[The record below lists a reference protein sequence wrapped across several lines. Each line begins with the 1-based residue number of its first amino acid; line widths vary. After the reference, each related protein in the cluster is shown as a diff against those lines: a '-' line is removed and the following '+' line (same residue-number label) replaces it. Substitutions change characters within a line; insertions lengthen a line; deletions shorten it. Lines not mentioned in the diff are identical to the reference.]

1 MSDPIRV
8 LIVDDH
14 DLVRAGLVG
23 VLSGEKGFQVVAE
36 AADGKQALEA
46 ALRHRPDVVVMDLEM
61 PRMGGVAATRE
72 ILRALPE
79 TGVVVLTMYDDDDSV
94 LAALRAGARG
104 YLLKGAGRGEL
115 RSAVVAAAE
124 GHSVFGGAVAAKV
137 VGRATIDPAG
147 PAIPGLTKR
156 EHDVLAAMADG
167 LSPAAIGVRLDV
179 SPKTA
184 RNNISMILTK
194 LGVNDRSEAVAL
206 ARRAGLGS
214 RG

>member
-1 MSDPIRV
+1 MTNPIRV

-23 VLSGEKGFQVVAE
+23 VLSVEQGFQVVAE
-36 AADGKQALEA
+36 AADGRQAIEL
-46 ALRHRPDVVVMDLEM
+46 ALRHRPDVVLMDLEM
-61 PRMGGVAATRE
+61 PGLGGVAATSE

-104 YLLKGAGRGEL
+104 YLLKGAARGEL
-115 RSAVVAAAE
+115 RSAVVAAAA
-124 GHSVFGGAVAAKV
+124 GHAVFGADVAAKV
-137 VGRATIDPAG
+137 VGRATVQPAG
-147 PAIPGLTKR
+147 PAIPGLTRR
-156 EHDVLAAMADG
+156 EHDVLAALVEG
-167 LSPAAIGVRLDV
+167 LGAGAIGVRLGV

-184 RNNISMILTK
+184 RNNISTILAK
-194 LGVNDRSEAVAL
+194 LGVNDRSEAVDV
-206 ARRAGLGS
+206 ARRAGLGN

>member
-23 VLSGEKGFQVVAE
+23 LLSDGKGFQVVGE
-36 AADGKQALEA
+36 AADGKQAVEA

-61 PRMGGVAATRE
+61 PRMGGVAATSE

-104 YLLKGAGRGEL
+104 YLLKGAARGEL

-124 GHSVFGGAVAAKV
+124 GHAVFGAAVAAKV
-137 VGRATIDPAG
+137 VGRATAEPAG

-156 EHDVLAAMADG
+156 EHQVLTAMVDG
-167 LSPAAIGVRLDV
+167 LSPAAIGVRLAV

-184 RNNISMILTK
+184 RNHISMILTK
-194 LGVNDRSEAVAL
+194 LGVNDRSEAVDV

-214 RG
+214 SG